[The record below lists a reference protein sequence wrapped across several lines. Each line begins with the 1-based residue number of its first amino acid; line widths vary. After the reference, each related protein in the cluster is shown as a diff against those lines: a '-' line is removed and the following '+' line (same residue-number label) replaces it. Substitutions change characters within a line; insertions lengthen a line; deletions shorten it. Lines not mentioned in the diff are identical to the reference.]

1 MIISPRKSSMEVTIS
16 LSLHCRLDFKTEA
29 EPGFIVSGRLI
40 NSAKQFF
47 TKQEKKYLD
56 NEMLEW
62 LMMEKKNDYSSK
74 TTDNGTRSGYL
85 PQN

>member
-1 MIISPRKSSMEVTIS
+1 MEVTIS
-16 LSLHCRLDFKTEA
+16 LSLHCRLDFKKTEA
-29 EPGFIVSGRLI
+29 EPGFISGRLI

>member
-1 MIISPRKSSMEVTIS
+1 MEVTIS

-29 EPGFIVSGRLI
+29 EPGYIVSGRLI

-62 LMMEKKNDYSSK
+62 LMMEKK
-74 TTDNGTRSGYL
+74 TRRMIIAAKLLTMVRGAGICLKIS
-85 PQN
+85 NNKWK

>member
-1 MIISPRKSSMEVTIS
+1 MEVTIS

-29 EPGFIVSGRLI
+29 EPGFISGRLI

>member
-1 MIISPRKSSMEVTIS
+1 MEVTVS

-29 EPGFIVSGRLI
+29 EPGFISGRLI

-56 NEMLEW
+56 NEMLECDG
-62 LMMEKKNDYSSK
+62 EKNKKNDYSSK

>member
-1 MIISPRKSSMEVTIS
+1 MEVTVS

-29 EPGFIVSGRLI
+29 EPGFISGRLI

>member
-1 MIISPRKSSMEVTIS
+1 MEVTIS